1 MQATNQQFKQSFS
14 GSVGSGLGA
23 VFNSSGKRFYIL
35 EHKVSSQYH
44 KAGESQRIIID
55 EIMIGRDPKCQVRFD
70 ENFSTVS
77 REHAAI
83 KKEGENYVLYQLSK
97 TNSTYLNGV
106 QIKDRWYLQ
115 NGDEI
120 QLSTNGPKLGF
131 IIPPGEQSMVKSIG
145 LSARL
150 SLFRKQALAPY
161 KKAMTVLSILLVLAI
176 AGGTTLG
183 VLQGK
188 KINQLT
194 KVLTEYR
201 KKTSQILSNNEELNQ
216 EIVRLDSIRKQD
228 SIRVSKIRSS
238 GGGGG
243 GIRPTGTAATLI
255 GSVKGSVCFL
265 YTETYIQ
272 MDGESELVSACSG
285 TAFLLDDGSL
295 VTARHCVEPWLFP
308 TNEDELVVNA
318 MATMGVAE
326 VYSVIRAYYGNQT
339 IELKNRDFKQDRSH
353 DQICEIE
360 DGVSIT
366 VVFPGLVRGVGSKS
380 MYGTDWACARTS
392 RTGTITADYEAS
404 ASLKAGEKLYV
415 LGFPK
420 GLGVND
426 GNKRVEP
433 IFNELSVAR
442 DGLNDGGCIMITAG
456 TDHGNSGGPVF
467 AERNGKLVA
476 VGIVSRGDS
485 RSAEYGHLV
494 PVRNIRH

>member
-1 MQATNQQFKQSFS
+1 MNQTNPQFKQSFS

-55 EIMIGRDPKCQVRFD
+55 EITIGRDPKCQVRFD
-70 ENFSTVS
+70 ESFGTVS
-77 REHAAI
+77 RMHAAI
-83 KKEGENYVLYQLSK
+83 KKEGDNYVLYQLSK
-97 TNSTYLNGV
+97 VNTTYLNGV
-106 QIKDRWYLQ
+106 AVKDRWYLQ

-131 IIPPGEQSMVKSIG
+131 IVPQGEQSLVKSIG

-150 SLFRKQALAPY
+150 SLFRQQALAPY
-161 KKAMTVLSILLVLAI
+161 KKAMTALSILLVLAI
-176 AGGTTLG
+176 GGGTTVG

-188 KINQLT
+188 KITQLT
-194 KVLTEYR
+194 KTLTEYR
-201 KKTSQILSNNEELNQ
+201 DKTAQALSKNDELNK
-216 EIVRLDSIRKQD
+216 EIARLDSIQKHQP
-228 SIRVSKIRSS
+228 KYS
-238 GGGGG
+238 GGGM
-243 GIRPTGTAATLI
+243 RPSGTVATLVQN
-255 GSVKGSVCFL
+255 VKGSVCYL
-265 YTETYIQ
+265 TTETYVQ
-272 MDGESELVSACSG
+272 KDGQTQKVSACSG
-285 TAFLLDDGSL
+285 TAFLLTDGTL

-308 TNEDELVVNA
+308 SNEDDLVVNA
-318 MATMGVAE
+318 MATMGIAN
-326 VYSVIRAYYGNQT
+326 VYSVIKAYYGNHV
-339 IELKNRDFKQDRSH
+339 IELTNRDFKQDRSH
-353 DQICEIE
+353 DQRCEIE
-360 DGVSIT
+360 DGVTIT
-366 VVFPGLVRGVGSKS
+366 VVFPGLVKGVGSKS
-380 MYGTDWACARTS
+380 MFGADWACTHTS
-392 RTGTITADYEAS
+392 HRGDITADYETS
-404 ASLKAGEKLYV
+404 SNLKAGEKLYV
-415 LGFPK
+415 LGFPM

-467 AERNGKLVA
+467 VERGGKLVA

>member
-35 EHKVSSQYH
+35 EHKVTSQYH

-70 ENFSTVS
+70 EQFSTVS

-106 QIKDRWYLQ
+106 QVKDRWYLQ

-176 AGGTTLG
+176 AGGTTYG
-183 VLQGK
+183 VVSHK
-188 KINQLT
+188 KIVGLT
-194 KVLTEYR
+194 SLLKDYQ
-201 KKTSQILSNNEELNQ
+201 KKAQDVIDNNQ
-216 EIVRLDSIRKQD
+216 ELKQEIARLDSVRIQD
-228 SIRVSKIRSS
+228 SIRVSKIRRS
-238 GGGGG
+238 GGGGYRTPDKT
-243 GIRPTGTAATLI
+243 IASLLT
-255 GSVKGSVCFL
+255 SVKGSVCYL
-265 YTETYIQ
+265 YTETWVEKG
-272 MDGESELVSACSG
+272 GERQRVSACSG
-285 TAFLLDDGSL
+285 TAFLLNDGTL
-295 VTARHCVEPWLFP
+295 LTARHCVEPWLYP
-308 TNEDELVVNA
+308 TCETELRIN
-318 MATMGVAE
+318 MLATNNLAN
-326 VYSVIRAYYGNQT
+326 VYAKITATYGNQVIHLT
-339 IELKNRDFKQDRSH
+339 NKDFRQDKSY
-353 DQICEIE
+353 DVTCQLD
-360 DGVSIT
+360 DGNSVT
-366 VVFPGLVRGVGSKS
+366 VVCPELIRGVGKS
-380 MYGTDWACARTS
+380 AMWGSDWASAHTS
-392 RTGTITADYEAS
+392 HSGSITADYSAS
-404 ASLKAGEKLYV
+404 ASLVAGEKLYV

-420 GLGVND
+420 GLGVDD
-426 GNKRVEP
+426 GQKRVEP
-433 IFNELSVAR
+433 IYNELSVAR
-442 DGLNDGGCIMITAG
+442 DGLNDARCIMITAG

-467 AERNGKLVA
+467 ALRNGKLVA

-485 RSAEYGHLV
+485 RSKEYGHLV
-494 PVRNIRH
+494 PVCNTKN

>member
-1 MQATNQQFKQSFS
+1 MQATNNQFKQSFS

-35 EHKVSSQYH
+35 EHKVSSRYY

-70 ENFSTVS
+70 ESFSTVS

-83 KKEGENYVLYQLSK
+83 KKEGDNYVLYQLSK
-97 TNSTYLNGV
+97 INSTYLNGV
-106 QIKDRWYLQ
+106 PVKDRWYLQ

-194 KVLTEYR
+194 KVLTEY
-201 KKTSQILSNNEELNQ
+201 KQKTSQILSNNKELNQ
-216 EIVRLDSIRKQD
+216 EIARLDSIRKQD

-238 GGGGG
+238 GGGG
-243 GIRPTGTAATLI
+243 IRPTGHVATLI
-255 GSVKGSVCFL
+255 ESVKGSVCFL
-265 YTETYIQ
+265 YTETYIRI
-272 MDGESELVSACSG
+272 DDESELVSACRG
-285 TAFLLDDGSL
+285 TAFLLNDGSL

-308 TNEDELVVNA
+308 TSEDDLMLNA
-318 MATMGVAE
+318 MSTMGVAE
-326 VYSVIRAYYGNQT
+326 VYSVIKAYYGNQT
-339 IELKNRDFKQDRSH
+339 IELKNSDFKQDKSH
-353 DQICEIE
+353 DQVCEVE

-366 VVFPGLVRGVGSKS
+366 VAFPGLGVGSKS
-380 MYGTDWACARTS
+380 MYGSDWACARTS
-392 RTGTITADYEAS
+392 HTGSITADYETS

-467 AERNGKLVA
+467 VERNGKLVA

-485 RSAEYGHLV
+485 KSAEYGHLV

>member
-1 MQATNQQFKQSFS
+1 MNQTNPQFKQTFS

-55 EIMIGRDPKCQVRFD
+55 EITIGRDPKCQVRFD
-70 ENFSTVS
+70 ESFGTVS
-77 REHAAI
+77 RMHAAI

-97 TNSTYLNGV
+97 TNTTYLNGV
-106 QIKDRWYLQ
+106 AVKDRWYLQ

-131 IIPPGEQSMVKSIG
+131 IMPQGDQSLVKSIG

-150 SLFRKQALAPY
+150 SLFRQQALAPY
-161 KKAMTVLSILLVLAI
+161 KKAMTALSILLVLAI
-176 AGGTTLG
+176 AGGVTVG

-188 KINQLT
+188 KITQLT
-194 KVLTEYR
+194 KTLTEYR
-201 KKTSQILSNNEELNQ
+201 EKTAQILNNNEELNQ
-216 EIVRLDSIRKQD
+216 EIARLDSIRKVD
-228 SIRVSKIRSS
+228 SVRVSKIKRS
-238 GGGGG
+238 GGG
-243 GIRPTGTAATLI
+243 GIRPTGSAATLI
-255 GSVKGSVCFL
+255 QSVKGSVCYL
-265 YTETYIQ
+265 ETVTYVQ
-272 MDGESELVSACSG
+272 KDGQTQKVSACTG
-285 TAFLLDDGSL
+285 TAFLLNDGTL

-308 TNEDELVVNA
+308 SSEDDLVVNA
-318 MATMGVAE
+318 MATMNVAN
-326 VYSVIRAYYGNQT
+326 VYSVIKAYYGSQV
-339 IELKNRDFKQDRSH
+339 IELTNKDFKQDRSH
-353 DQICEIE
+353 DQRCEIE

-380 MYGTDWACARTS
+380 MYGADWACTHTS
-392 RTGTITADYEAS
+392 HIGNITADYETS
-404 ASLKAGEKLYV
+404 SNLKAGEKLYV
-415 LGFPK
+415 LGFPM

-426 GNKRVEP
+426 GSKRVEP

-467 AERNGKLVA
+467 VERGGKLVA